1 MVLCKFKSLYWT
13 RSKFIGSSWPCM
25 NEKRSSLFIP
35 FIILKLY
42 ILAVPMTLYDDGAL
56 KRGGLIQTK

>member
-1 MVLCKFKSLYWT
+1 
-13 RSKFIGSSWPCM
+13 M

-56 KRGGLIQTK
+56 KRGGIIQTK